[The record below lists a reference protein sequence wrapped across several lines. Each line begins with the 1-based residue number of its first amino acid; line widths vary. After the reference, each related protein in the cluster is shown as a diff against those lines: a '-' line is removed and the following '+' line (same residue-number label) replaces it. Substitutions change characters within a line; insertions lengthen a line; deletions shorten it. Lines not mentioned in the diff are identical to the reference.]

1 MQQPATIWGA
11 QLAGTIGIALAI
23 YVFFG
28 ASSPIF
34 HFDAEVMRY
43 GFMAML
49 GAAAPALYYLRGFRH
64 VLDADAAAAK
74 ARGGE
79 PQPEMRMTLLRK
91 MSVGGALC
99 ELPLVV
105 GVVYLLAGGGTRLFI
120 TAALVSVALRLSFRP
135 FAAGLR

>member
-1 MQQPATIWGA
+1 MIWGA

-23 YVFFG
+23 YFFLG
-28 ASSPIF
+28 AANPIF

-43 GFMAML
+43 AFMVML
-49 GAAAPALYYLRGFRH
+49 GAAVPALYYLRGFRQM
-64 VLDADAAAAK
+64 VDADAAAAK
-74 ARGGE
+74 ARGGA
-79 PQPEMRMTLLRK
+79 PQPETRIALLRK

-120 TAALVSVALRLSFRP
+120 TAAFVTLALRLSFRP
-135 FAAGLR
+135 FGGAR